1 MSNLA
6 NKTERKALK
15 VLANTLRFFE
25 GTDNLDMTATDAFQA
40 REAENIIKGII
51 ENNGFSA
58 NYEKGKGTR
67 LTKYKNQVL

>member
-6 NKTERKALK
+6 NKTERKALQL
-15 VLANTLRFFE
+15 LANTLRFFE
-25 GTDNLDMTATDAFQA
+25 ETANLKMTANDAFQA
-40 REAENIIKGII
+40 REAENMIKGII

-67 LTKYKNQVL
+67 LTKFKN

>member
-25 GTDNLDMTATDAFQA
+25 ETANLNMTATDAFQS
-40 REAENIIKGII
+40 REAENLIKDIIG
-51 ENNGFSA
+51 NNGFSF

-67 LTKYKNQVL
+67 ITKFKNQAL